1 MRARIER
8 PINITIECFF
18 QAGVNVMNIGA
29 EGKVV
34 SQLAAKL
41 LHFYLATGS
50 LPKRGTKEAANPHL
64 AKAINLLMQNG
75 YLSQAATLDYAQ

>member
-1 MRARIER
+1 M
-8 PINITIECFF
+8 
-18 QAGVNVMNIGA
+18 GIGA

-50 LPKRGTKEAANPHL
+50 LPKRDSKEAASPHIL
-64 AKAINLLMQNG
+64 QAINLLMRNG
-75 YLSQAATLDYAQ
+75 YLTQTATIEYAQ